1 MMEININ
8 SKIEIAKLVT
18 KIENHDDDLSTW
30 AIKNIKGAQII
41 GITGVFGSGK
51 STLISKLAVK
61 FLLEGKRVAVLG
73 VDPSSPFSG
82 GAVLG
87 DRIRMK
93 DLNRYENVYV
103 RSLSSRGKVGG
114 LSYFT
119 ADVVNLFDA
128 LGFDVIII
136 ETVGSGQDEIDI
148 YNIAHTIVVI
158 QVPTLGDEVQVIKA
172 GQMEIGDIFVVN
184 KADQGPADEKI
195 REIETLI
202 TPRENGWIPKIIKT
216 VAVRNQNIDELKN
229 AIEEHYSY
237 LKKNNMLY
245 EKLILRLKYL
255 LKQHITFE
263 LDNLMDSSISS
274 QIAESLLKEKSITGS
289 VNEILKIL
297 GEKYGEGRNI

>member
-1 MMEININ
+1 MEININ

-61 FLLEGKRVAVLG
+61 FLSEGKRVAVLG

>member
-61 FLLEGKRVAVLG
+61 FLSEGKRVAVLG